1 VGSGIARL
9 SIPVVSLEGTEEN
22 SITFQG
28 EPVSESD
35 KYGQQFLDNY
45 LQAMGHAWRFSDEEA
60 KLLADPT
67 AYAIEKGLP
76 VEAGAVVR
84 LDRTQPDGLYSIE
97 QIVADWTADPAHP
110 ILHVPAEELLA
121 EGDLS
126 DAALETVAGG
136 KSDGNNNNV
145 NVACYVG

>member
-1 VGSGIARL
+1 MSEA
-9 SIPVVSLEGTEEN
+9 TE
-22 SITFQG
+22 
-28 EPVSESD
+28 
-35 KYGQQFLDNY
+35 YGQGFLDNY

-76 VEAGAVVR
+76 VEEGAVVR
-84 LDRTQPDGLYSIE
+84 LDRTQPDGLYSVE
-97 QIVADWTADPAHP
+97 QIVADWTADPGQP

-126 DAALETVAGG
+126 DEALEPVAGG
-136 KSDGNNNNV
+136 TSAPVKSPNNNNV

>member
-1 VGSGIARL
+1 M
-9 SIPVVSLEGTEEN
+9 
-22 SITFQG
+22 TFQG

-35 KYGQQFLDNY
+35 KYGQRFLDNY
-45 LQAMGHAWRFSDEEA
+45 LQAMGNAWRFSDEEA

-76 VEAGAVVR
+76 VEPGAVVR
-84 LDRTQPDGLYSIE
+84 LDRTQPDGLYTIE
-97 QIVADWTADPAHP
+97 QIVADWTANPGQP
-110 ILHVPAEELLA
+110 ILHIPAEELLA

-126 DAALETVAGG
+126 DELLEMVAGG
-136 KSDGNNNNV
+136 ADTTSPNNNNV